1 VPNYNV
7 LGVAKAALES
17 SVRYL
22 AADLGEYGIRVNSLS
37 AGVMKTLA
45 MAGISGGKDMM
56 KWSEKNSLMKR
67 NITLDEVGNSGL
79 YLLSE
84 LSSGVTGETHYVDCG
99 YNKVGVPKEI

>member
-1 VPNYNV
+1 
-7 LGVAKAALES
+7 
-17 SVRYL
+17 
-22 AADLGEYGIRVNSLS
+22 
-37 AGVMKTLA
+37 
-45 MAGISGGKDMM
+45 MM

-79 YLLSE
+79 YLLSD